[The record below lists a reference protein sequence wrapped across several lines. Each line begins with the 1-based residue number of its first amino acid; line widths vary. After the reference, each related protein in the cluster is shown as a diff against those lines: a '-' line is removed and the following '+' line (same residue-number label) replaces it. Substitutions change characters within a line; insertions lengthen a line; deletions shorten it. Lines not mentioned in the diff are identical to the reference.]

1 MRVAKDF
8 VDGLVNLCV
17 KVINT
22 QANAVFHKKAA
33 CDLLTI
39 LGENL
44 KDFADTI
51 VPTYQVLSIVSL
63 LLKATVM
70 KALEAI
76 SSEKQI
82 DLSEAR
88 TNAKN
93 AWSALQTI
101 YDTLDPV
108 QKENVLSTMLANNLK
123 AKFK

>member
-1 MRVAKDF
+1 
-8 VDGLVNLCV
+8 
-17 KVINT
+17 
-22 QANAVFHKKAA
+22 
-33 CDLLTI
+33 
-39 LGENL
+39 
-44 KDFADTI
+44 
-51 VPTYQVLSIVSL
+51 
-63 LLKATVM
+63 M

-88 TNAKN
+88 TKAKN

>member
-1 MRVAKDF
+1 M
-8 VDGLVNLCV
+8 
-17 KVINT
+17 
-22 QANAVFHKKAA
+22 
-33 CDLLTI
+33 
-39 LGENL
+39 GENL